1 MKSFFETF
9 AVWLTGCLVSIPM
22 LILFMFGVNF
32 LIAWAVMLIWNSVVV
47 PAFAMTV
54 ALPVLGYWQTFWM
67 TMMIKLILTPVHVNN
82 KTNN

>member
-32 LIAWAVMLIWNSVVV
+32 LIAWAVMLIWNNVVV

-54 ALPVLGYWQTFWM
+54 GLPILGYWQTFWM
-67 TMMIKLILTPVHVNN
+67 TMMIKLILAPVNVNN

>member
-47 PAFAMTV
+47 PTFAVTV

-67 TMMIKLILTPVHVNN
+67 TMMIKLILAPVHVNN
-82 KTNN
+82 KTNK

>member
-32 LIAWAVMLIWNSVVV
+32 LIAWAVMLIWNNVVV

-54 ALPVLGYWQTFWM
+54 GLPILGYWQTFWM
-67 TMMIKLILTPVHVNN
+67 TMMIKLILAPVHVNN
-82 KTNN
+82 KTKN